1 MDLCGSLSDFHWGV
15 SKGLVLFFFYYSG
28 TSWSF
33 KLKSLEYLCQPSRYM
48 EITYPLV
55 YVSDQ
60 PHLPGEANLSDAPE
74 QVHQVHGL
82 CDLHSLQLCLQSAW
96 GVPAPAALQDSP
108 AGGDQVGTDF
118 CRAGNP
124 STPSQM
130 LPVRDSGQMLPV
142 RDWGLS
148 VPFLHTVICVKYFKE
163 ASVFYIT

>member
-1 MDLCGSLSDFHWGV
+1 MDLCGSLSDFHWGM

-28 TSWSF
+28 TSSSF

-60 PHLPGEANLSDAPE
+60 PHLPGEADLSDAPE

-82 CDLHSLQLCLQSAW
+82 CDLHSLQLCLQPAW
-96 GVPAPAALQDSP
+96 GILAPAALQDSP

-118 CRAGNP
+118 CMARNP
-124 STPSQM
+124 SPPSQM
-130 LPVRDSGQMLPV
+130 LPVRDSG
-142 RDWGLS
+142 LS
-148 VPFLHTVICVKYFKE
+148 VPFFHTVICVKYLL
-163 ASVFYIT
+163 